1 MTKPIRYRWRR
12 AIRKIDRRYVRMS
25 PGNKDNGNNSRQDAT
40 IEIMGGL
47 VIMREKERGILRFAE
62 PSSVNVD
69 PFRIELR
76 VRARARR
83 DIVCI
88 LQRKINYGRT
98 LPHESN
104 YKKND
109 DSIAVLG
116 NST

>member
-69 PFRIELR
+69 RSFQNRIKGESKGE
-76 VRARARR
+76 ARYCMYIA
-83 DIVCI
+83 
-88 LQRKINYGRT
+88 
-98 LPHESN
+98 E
-104 YKKND
+104 KN
-109 DSIAVLG
+109 
-116 NST
+116 